1 MSNEAFSI
9 QFDFRALKA
18 ATFCASSEET
28 RYYLKGVFAEY
39 KDGELILV
47 ATDGHRLLAVHPEN
61 NGPAPHGPAFGI
73 IIPLDAIARIKIN
86 KYATQGDLVC
96 EAGQWA
102 LHYEGIK
109 IGFTPID
116 GTFPDWRRIVPS
128 ETSGEAAQFNAAYLN
143 DFAKASKL
151 LGGDTRPVV
160 AYNGEGPALIGF
172 QSDIEAFGVLM
183 PFRASIVP
191 TNPPS
196 WLYPSRVESESK
208 EAA

>member
-1 MSNEAFSI
+1 MESFSI

-18 ATFCASSEET
+18 AAFCVSSEET
-28 RYYLKGVFAEY
+28 RFYLKGVFAEY
-39 KDGELILV
+39 KDGNLLLV
-47 ATDGHRLLAVHPEN
+47 ATDGRRLIAVHPDS
-61 NGPAPHGPAFGI
+61 NGPAPHGPAFEI
-73 IIPLDAIARIKIN
+73 IIPSDVIARIKLGRRD
-86 KYATQGDLVC
+86 TMGDLVC

-102 LHYEGIK
+102 LHYDGLK

-128 ETSGEAAQFNAAYLN
+128 ETSGDTAQFNAAYLV
-143 DFAKASKL
+143 DFAKASKM

-172 QSDIEAFGVLM
+172 QSDIDAFGVLM

-191 TNPPS
+191 TTPPA
-196 WLYPSRVESESK
+196 WIYPAKAKAETAQ
-208 EAA
+208 AA